1 MRFCTI
7 TIEREIEKSLLTIA
21 SKVTTYLEIN
31 LTKKVKDMYNE
42 NYKKVPENIKEDLN
56 KWKDISSLFILRKL
70 NIVKIEILLKVA
82 YRFNTTP
89 RDIKHQFSSV

>member
-1 MRFCTI
+1 MCFCTI

-21 SKVTTYLEIN
+21 SKVITYLEIN

-42 NYKKVPENIKEDLN
+42 NYKKVVENIKEDLN

-70 NIVKIEILLKVA
+70 NIVTIYYSKLPTDSTQPQEI
-82 YRFNTTP
+82 
-89 RDIKHQFSSV
+89 